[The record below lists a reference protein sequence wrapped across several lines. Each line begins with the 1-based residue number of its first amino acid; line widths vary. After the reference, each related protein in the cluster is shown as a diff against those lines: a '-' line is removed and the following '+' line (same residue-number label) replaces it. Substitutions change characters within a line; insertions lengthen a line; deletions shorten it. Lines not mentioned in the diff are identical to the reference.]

1 MRIGPMSVVM
11 VVIYL
16 FIGIF
21 DQTLDPT
28 LQGYGNGGTG
38 FILATI
44 FQPWNWSGTVN
55 ILGVSVP
62 SLIGMFG
69 AAISIAVGIAVIGS
83 VLGRSDIVTLF
94 AFFGALLSLG
104 AMPCIVLYSFVTR
117 NVGQMAQCSVNAPCA
132 PALIF
137 GGLSAGIL
145 GMMWIFTCAEWWA
158 WRSMTQ

>member
-44 FQPWNWSGTVN
+44 FQPWNWSGHKGYVPRQKSGQSSESGC
-55 ILGVSVP
+55 ISV
-62 SLIGMFG
+62 
-69 AAISIAVGIAVIGS
+69 
-83 VLGRSDIVTLF
+83 
-94 AFFGALLSLG
+94 
-104 AMPCIVLYSFVTR
+104 
-117 NVGQMAQCSVNAPCA
+117 
-132 PALIF
+132 
-137 GGLSAGIL
+137 
-145 GMMWIFTCAEWWA
+145 
-158 WRSMTQ
+158 